1 MVQKSCNKSTIGE
14 QALKA
19 QRWHTNVTKL
29 LFFFYLIS
37 LLKSHSVMRRVVP
50 FFVAFKIKEISCM
63 DSGYSALGN
72 NIEKKGQE
80 GG

>member
-1 MVQKSCNKSTIGE
+1 MAYERYKITLIF
-14 QALKA
+14 
-19 QRWHTNVTKL
+19 L
-29 LFFFYLIS
+29 LS
-37 LLKSHSVMRRVVP
+37 LLKSHSVMRIVLP
-50 FFVAFKIKEISCM
+50 IFVAFKIKEISCM

>member
-1 MVQKSCNKSTIGE
+1 VQKSCNKSTKGE

-29 LFFFYLIS
+29 LFFYLLS
-37 LLKSHSVMRRVVP
+37 LLKSHSVMRIVVP

-72 NIEKKGQE
+72 NIEK
-80 GG
+80 